1 MNEPTIRLSPIDNC
15 KSRIRRYIKHDA
27 YVKYDWL
34 GSPDTDDDHNIIT
47 RRQRKPVN
55 GIMHAHAPEE
65 FWSCWLNRPLP
76 ELQAI
81 PRDLDLVDGTDSTV
95 GTGIV
100 AFRKLICR
108 MAATKGLTDMAP
120 TKALHL
126 LRPRFVA
133 ISDKYVR
140 KLLAIEETQ
149 FPSTT
154 DAEWYA
160 ARAVAIQHE
169 IRALAQDN
177 AASLDALHAYANEE
191 LPPVMAPGSLGGRV
205 TASDRFPVKLSK
217 ARVLDIL
224 LWSEGRWLNA
234 NRSGRHA

>member
-1 MNEPTIRLSPIDNC
+1 M
-15 KSRIRRYIKHDA
+15 
-27 YVKYDWL
+27 
-34 GSPDTDDDHNIIT
+34 
-47 RRQRKPVN
+47 
-55 GIMHAHAPEE
+55 MHARSPKAA
-65 FWSCWLNRPLP
+65 WRTGSIGSLP
-76 ELQAI
+76 ELHAI
-81 PRDLDLVDGTDSTV
+81 PRDLDLIDGTDSEV
-95 GTGIV
+95 EPGIV

-140 KLLAIEETQ
+140 KLLGIDETQ

-160 ARAVAIQHE
+160 ARAVAVQQE

-177 AASLDALHAYANEE
+177 AAALDALHAYANGE
-191 LPPVMAPGSLGGRV
+191 LPLVMAPGSLGGRV

-217 ARVLDIL
+217 ARVLDIV
-224 LWSEGRWLNA
+224 LWLESAYTGRTA
-234 NRSGRHA
+234 NPECRRSYEQAFGA